1 MPSLAKSPVAPV
13 LGQYVPLRGPA
24 RMLFKSYAKAGCR
37 PGESTRRLTSKF
49 GDDFEVDFSS
59 FLEWQLW
66 AFGSYEEHFA
76 SLFRCLVRPGDR
88 CIDVGAN
95 VGVHTVRLAKLVGEH
110 GEVIAFE
117 PDVELVRRARNNILL
132 NHLTNVQLIQ
142 AAAAERS
149 GEEVRLYRPNSL
161 DANKGRASLLPHTY
175 LTGSTATVPTACIDD
190 INDGPVALIKID
202 VEGFESAV
210 VSGAIRTIG
219 KYSPSIIFEYAPE
232 LIPSTSSS
240 PFEQLRHSG
249 YELYEVHNNRHRFTG
264 RANLEIERLQTSP
277 SHGTNILAISPPMF
291 PMISSLTRSH
301 NPGISS

>member
-13 LGQYVPLRGPA
+13 LGQHVPLRGPA
-24 RMLFKSYAKAGCR
+24 RILFKSYAKVGCR

-76 SLFRCLVRPGDR
+76 SLFRHLVRPGDR

-95 VGVHTVRLAKLVGEH
+95 VGVHTVRLAKLAGAR
-110 GEVIAFE
+110 GEVIALE
-117 PDVELVRRARNNILL
+117 PDEELIRRARNNLIL
-132 NHLTNVQLIQ
+132 NHLTNVHLIQ

-149 GEEVRLYRPNSL
+149 GEKVKLYRPDML
-161 DANKGRASLLPHTY
+161 DSNKGRASLLPHTY
-175 LTGSTATVPTACIDD
+175 LTGSAATVPTASIDD

-202 VEGFESAV
+202 VEGCESAV
-210 VSGAIRTIG
+210 VSGATRTIE

-240 PFEQLRHSG
+240 PFERLRGAG
-249 YELYEVHNNRHRFTG
+249 YELFEVFNNRHRITG
-264 RANLEIERLQTSP
+264 RASLEIQHLQTSP
-277 SHGTNILAISPPMF
+277 SHGTNILAISPSMSPMVA
-291 PMISSLTRSH
+291 PLVRS
-301 NPGISS
+301 

>member
-13 LGQYVPLRGPA
+13 LGQHVPLRGPA
-24 RMLFKSYAKAGCR
+24 RILFKSYAKAGCR
-37 PGESTRRLTSKF
+37 PGESMRRLTTKF

-76 SLFRCLVRPGDR
+76 RLFRHLVRLGDR

-117 PDVELVRRARNNILL
+117 PDLELIRRAKDNIIL

-142 AAAAERS
+142 AAAADRS
-149 GEEVRLYRPNSL
+149 GEEVSLYRPSSL
-161 DANKGRASLLPHTY
+161 DSNKGRASLLPHTY
-175 LTGSTATVPTACIDD
+175 LTGSAATVPTASIDD

-202 VEGFESAV
+202 VEGCESAV
-210 VSGAIRTIG
+210 VSGATRTIG
-219 KYSPSIIFEYAPE
+219 RYSPSIIFEYAPE

-240 PFEQLRHSG
+240 PFEQLRDSG
-249 YELYEVHNNRHRFTG
+249 YELFDVHNNRHRITG
-264 RANLEIERLQTSP
+264 RANLEIERLQISP
-277 SHGTNILAISPPMF
+277 DHGTNILAIAPSMS
-291 PMISSLTRSH
+291 PMIRTLVSSRNSE
-301 NPGISS
+301 IAS